1 MAAQQK
7 MFRVFKLI
15 GLLTARPGKSVKQLA
30 ESLEINPRSV
40 YRYFELLEEL
50 GFIVEK
56 DFDDRYFI
64 FNNEMQNTAAFNFT
78 VEEASLLKRSL
89 NALPENNP
97 LQESIARKLF
107 FNSELETHSV
117 NLYNARLSQS
127 IEKLS
132 MAIKNERQ
140 VVLQNYHSANS
151 NTISDRLVEPID
163 LIDDY
168 KTVVAYDVKNKG
180 NRHFKIERIEGVKI
194 LEKSHKH
201 SKNHQVVETDMFGMS
216 GKENKKIQLKLSQRA
231 ALLLKEE
238 YPLSRPYVAENK
250 DGYFFEGSVKS
261 FKGIGRFVLGLI
273 DEIEIL
279 RPKDLT
285 EYLKEKITNTSF

>member
-15 GLLTARPGKSVKQLA
+15 GLLTARPGKTVKQLA

-64 FNNEMQNTAAFNFT
+64 FNNEMQNTAAFSFT

-89 NALPENNP
+89 NALPETNP
-97 LQESIARKLF
+97 LRESITRKLF

-151 NTISDRLVEPID
+151 NTVSDRLVEPID
-163 LIDDY
+163 LIEDY
-168 KTVVAYDVKNKG
+168 KTVVAYDVKNKS
-180 NRHFKIERIEGVKI
+180 NRHFKLERIEGVKI

-201 SKNHQVVETDMFGMS
+201 RKNHHIVETDIFGMS
-216 GKENKKIQLKLSQRA
+216 GKENKKVQLKLSQRA

-238 YPLSRPYVAENK
+238 YPLSRSYVTESK
-250 DGYFFEGSVKS
+250 SGYIFEGSIKS
-261 FKGIGRFVLGLI
+261 FKGIGRFILGLL
-273 DEIEIL
+273 DEIEVL

-285 EYLKEKITNTSF
+285 AYLEEKIDNKTF

>member
-1 MAAQQK
+1 MPAQQK

-15 GLLTARPGKSVKQLA
+15 GLLTARPGKTVKQLA

-78 VEEASLLKRSL
+78 VEEATVLKRSL
-89 NALPENNP
+89 NALQENNP
-97 LQESIARKLF
+97 LRESISRKLF
-107 FNSELETHSV
+107 LNSELETHSV
-117 NLYNARLSQS
+117 NLHNARLSQN

-132 MAIKNERQ
+132 MSIKNERQ
-140 VVLQNYHSANS
+140 VILQNYHSANS
-151 NTISDRLVEPID
+151 NTITDRLVEPID
-163 LIDDY
+163 LIEDY

-194 LEKSHKH
+194 LEKKHKNR
-201 SKNHQVVETDMFGMS
+201 KNHQVVETDMFGMS
-216 GKENKKIQLKLSQRA
+216 GKENKKVQLKLSQRA
-231 ALLLKEE
+231 SLLLNEE
-238 YPLSRPYVAENK
+238 YPLSRPYTSENK
-250 DGYFFEGSVKS
+250 ESYFFEGPVKS
-261 FKGIGRFVLGLI
+261 FKGIGRFILGLL
-273 DEIEIL
+273 DEIEVI
-279 RPKDLT
+279 RPKELID
-285 EYLKEKITNTSF
+285 YLEDKIRKKGF

>member
-15 GLLTARPGKSVKQLA
+15 GLLTARPGKNVKQLA

-64 FNNEMQNTAAFNFT
+64 FNNEMQNTAAFSFT

-89 NALPENNP
+89 NALPETNP
-97 LQESIARKLF
+97 LRESIVRKLF

-117 NLYNARLSQS
+117 NLYNARLSQH

-151 NTISDRLVEPID
+151 NTITDRLVEPID
-163 LIDDY
+163 LIEDY
-168 KTVVAYDVKNKG
+168 KTIVAYDIKNKG
-180 NRHFKIERIEGVKI
+180 NRHFKIERIDGVKI
-194 LEKSHKH
+194 LEKKHKNRQ
-201 SKNHQVVETDMFGMS
+201 NHHVVETDIFGMS
-216 GKENKKIQLKLSQRA
+216 GTENKKVKLILSQRA

-238 YPLSRPYVAENK
+238 YPLSRPYVTETKN
-250 DGYFFEGSVKS
+250 GYLFEGNVKS
-261 FKGIGRFVLGLI
+261 FKGIGRFILGLL
-273 DEIEIL
+273 DEIEVV
-279 RPKDLT
+279 RPKGLT
-285 EYLKEKITNTSF
+285 DYLMDKIKNKTF